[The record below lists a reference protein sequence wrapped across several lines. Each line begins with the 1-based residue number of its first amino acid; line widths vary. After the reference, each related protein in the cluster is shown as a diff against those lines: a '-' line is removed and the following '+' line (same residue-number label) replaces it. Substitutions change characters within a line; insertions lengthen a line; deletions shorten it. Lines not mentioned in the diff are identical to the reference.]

1 MTVELFDQDT
11 PDAADFVISWLL
23 PLGNTWPKHPID
35 TTFPYRVVNPL
46 LDGDQVDGMTGESLV
61 SVHTM
66 HRTFGEA
73 KTEAKRTHRRM
84 LLLAHNPSLSV
95 VMPDG
100 LTANADYIDV
110 VQKPLWVDYGDT
122 DTQRFVA
129 RYRVGFSYVTVA
141 Q

>member
-11 PDAADFVISWLL
+11 PDVADFVITWLL
-23 PLGNTWPKHPID
+23 PLGNTWAKHPID
-35 TTFPYRVVNPL
+35 DKTFPYRIVNPL
-46 LDGDQVDGMTGESLV
+46 VDGDQLDGMTGESLV

-73 KTEAKRTHRRM
+73 KAEAKRTHRRM
-84 LLLAHNPSLSV
+84 LLLANNPSLTV

-100 LTANADYIDV
+100 LTVNADYLEV
-110 VQKPLWVDYGDT
+110 VQKPLHVDYGDT

-129 RYRVGFSYVTVA
+129 RYRVGFSYVTV
-141 Q
+141 

>member
-11 PDAADFVISWLL
+11 PDVADFVIAWLL
-23 PLGNTWPKHPID
+23 PLGNTWAKHPID
-35 TTFPYRVVNPL
+35 DKTFPYRIVNPL
-46 LDGDQVDGMTGESLV
+46 VDSDRLDGMTGESLV

-73 KTEAKRTHRRM
+73 KAEAKRTHRRM
-84 LLLAHNPSLSV
+84 LLLANNPSLTV

-100 LTANADYIDV
+100 QTANADYLEV
-110 VQKPLWVDYGDT
+110 VQKPLHVDYGDT

-129 RYRVGFSYVTVA
+129 RYRVGFTYVTVS
-141 Q
+141 